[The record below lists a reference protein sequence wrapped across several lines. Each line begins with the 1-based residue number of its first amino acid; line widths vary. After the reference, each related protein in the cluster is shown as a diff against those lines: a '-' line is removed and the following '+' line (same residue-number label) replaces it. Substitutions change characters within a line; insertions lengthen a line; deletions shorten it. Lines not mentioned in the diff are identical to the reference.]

1 MNRIASRSLIV
12 WILILALLGGT
23 VFFVVEYVSNAGI
36 WFLFPGSP
44 HVYSGNK
51 VGTGTVTDADGLLLL
66 QMEGGRK
73 YSPDVSIR
81 KATLHWVGD
90 RLGNI
95 QVPALGYYANHLV
108 GYDMLNGAYSYG
120 NNGGTMK
127 LTISSK
133 VQTAA
138 LEAMGNRAGTV
149 AVYNYRTGEI
159 LCALTTPT
167 YDPDNVP
174 DIANDETGAYQ
185 GVYVN
190 RFLKSVYV
198 PGSIFKIATTAA
210 ALETVPDILTKTFVC
225 TGSFETGDGDVTC
238 ESIHGTQNLKDAF
251 CNSCNCAFA
260 QVTALV
266 GKEQMTAY
274 IQRFGLTGKVSFDGN
289 TTGAGNYDVMDAS
302 REEFAWSGI
311 GQHTNQI
318 NPCTFMIFVG
328 AIAGEGTAAKPYVV
342 SEISN
347 TYRVKTQQT
356 DAVVSQKT
364 ARILREFMQNNVD
377 TKYGAQNFPGLTVCA
392 KSGTG
397 EVGGGK
403 KPNAVFTGFV
413 ADDQYPLAFIVV
425 VEDGGYGA
433 SVCVPILSKV
443 LDACK
448 SSMDGR

>member
-1 MNRIASRSLIV
+1 
-12 WILILALLGGT
+12 
-23 VFFVVEYVSNAGI
+23 
-36 WFLFPGSP
+36 
-44 HVYSGNK
+44 
-51 VGTGTVTDADGLLLL
+51 
-66 QMEGGRK
+66 
-73 YSPDVSIR
+73 
-81 KATLHWVGD
+81 
-90 RLGNI
+90 
-95 QVPALGYYANHLV
+95 
-108 GYDMLNGAYSYG
+108 
-120 NNGGTMK
+120 
-127 LTISSK
+127 
-133 VQTAA
+133 
-138 LEAMGNRAGTV
+138 
-149 AVYNYRTGEI
+149 
-159 LCALTTPT
+159 
-167 YDPDNVP
+167 
-174 DIANDETGAYQ
+174 
-185 GVYVN
+185 
-190 RFLKSVYV
+190 
-198 PGSIFKIATTAA
+198 
-210 ALETVPDILTKTFVC
+210 
-225 TGSFETGDGDVTC
+225 
-238 ESIHGTQNLKDAF
+238 
-251 CNSCNCAFA
+251 
-260 QVTALV
+260 
-266 GKEQMTAY
+266 MTAY
-274 IQRFGLTGKVSFDGN
+274 IKRFGLTGKVSFDGN

-328 AIAGEGTAAKPYVV
+328 AIAGEGAAAKPYVV

-356 DAVVSQKT
+356 DAMVSQKT